1 MQAVESAAPMVGT
14 VEMERV
20 WDRTA
25 AFVRGHATALAALGG
40 LALFAPTVA
49 IGIAEAAAGG
59 ADGVMRGLLAAV
71 QFLASL
77 LMLWAELSVAALA
90 ILPGALGPAMRQ
102 AGLRL
107 PVVIGFAL
115 LLTLVLLLLG
125 VPAIGILAAY
135 GFDFAAAAAGEEVM
149 PSAAAGA
156 WIALYGL
163 ILLPLL
169 LWVGAR
175 LSLLAPVVVA
185 ERRRISA
192 LARSFA
198 LTRGLA
204 VRIIGVLLLYGV
216 VSLVLTSAVRFAVG
230 TVFAI
235 AFGSDDGLGIASVL
249 TLVSTGLV
257 QTALAVLLWAFTGKL
272 YLEACERQDGTA
284 AHR

>member
-1 MQAVESAAPMVGT
+1 MVGT

-25 AFVRGHATALAALGG
+25 AFVRAHAAALVALGG

-49 IGIAEAAAGG
+49 LGVAEAAA
-59 ADGVMRGLLAAV
+59 DGVEGVASGLLAAV
-71 QFLASL
+71 QVAGSL
-77 LMLWAELSVAALA
+77 LMLWAELAVVALA

-102 AGLRL
+102 AALRL

-125 VPAIGILAAY
+125 VPVIGILAAY
-135 GFDFAAAAAGEEVM
+135 SFDFTAAAAGEDVM

-175 LSLLAPVVVA
+175 LSLLGPVVVA
-185 ERRRISA
+185 ERRGIGA

-204 VRIIGVLLLYGV
+204 GRIIGVMLLYGV
-216 VSLVLTSAVRFAVG
+216 VSLVLTSAVRFATG

-235 AFGSDDGLGIASVL
+235 LFGSDDGLGIASIL
-249 TLVSTGLV
+249 TLVSTALV
-257 QTALAVLLWAFTGKL
+257 ETALAVLLWAFTGKL